1 MSNKALHLVTFAI
14 GALAGSVATWQY
26 AKRKYDKL
34 IQEEVDSVKAA
45 FSEHKQKDNHKCECK
60 IEEKPS
66 KEEIIADQKEFS
78 EIAKQ
83 YNPSKK
89 KTDPDHFTVISPEEF
104 GGLTTYSICSL
115 TYFAG
120 DKTLCDEYGEKKDI
134 DETIGLDAI
143 DCIGDYEDD
152 AVHVR
157 DTHARIDYEVLL
169 DPRKYS
175 EVYKKHE

>member
-1 MSNKALHLVTFAI
+1 MSNKALYFVTFAI

-26 AKRKYDKL
+26 AKKKYDKL
-34 IQEEVDSVKAA
+34 IQEEIDSVKAA
-45 FSEHKQKDNHKCECK
+45 FTGLQQSEPELGDTC
-60 IEEKPS
+60 EKPT
-66 KEEIIADQKEFS
+66 KEEVIADQKEFTT
-78 EIAKQ
+78 IAKQ
-83 YNPSKK
+83 YDPSNNSKEVS
-89 KTDPDHFTVISPEEF
+89 HLTVISPEEF
-104 GGLTTYSICSL
+104 GGLSSYSIYSL

-120 DKTLCDEYGEKKDI
+120 DKTLCDDSGEVLDI
-134 DETIGLDAI
+134 EETIGLDAI

-157 DTHARIDYEVLL
+157 DTQARIDYEVLL